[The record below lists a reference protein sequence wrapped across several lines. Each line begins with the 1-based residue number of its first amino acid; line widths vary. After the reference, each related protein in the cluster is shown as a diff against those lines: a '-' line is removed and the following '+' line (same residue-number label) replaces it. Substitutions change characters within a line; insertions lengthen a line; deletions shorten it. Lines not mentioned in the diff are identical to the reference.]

1 MSCIYIYEIKNIK
14 HYQFIKSFWFSGGGD
29 KKILSQR
36 TEWKAQSKV
45 GSTDNIRHRAGGGD
59 IKVKLFILLIY
70 RIYPNVQNVNIEFT
84 GSYTLYIFIFKKLV
98 LEAY

>member
-1 MSCIYIYEIKNIK
+1 MVHFNCHVCIWNISIKYK
-14 HYQFIKSFWFSGGGD
+14 TFIKSFWFSGGGD

-59 IKVKLFILLIY
+59 IKVRLFITAL
-70 RIYPNVQNVNIEFT
+70 
-84 GSYTLYIFIFKKLV
+84 
-98 LEAY
+98 

>member
-1 MSCIYIYEIKNIK
+1 MLNL
-14 HYQFIKSFWFSGGGD
+14 FWFSGGGD

-59 IKVKLFILLIY
+59 IKVRLFITDL
-70 RIYPNVQNVNIEFT
+70 
-84 GSYTLYIFIFKKLV
+84 
-98 LEAY
+98 